1 MAHRIYTYNID
12 LKTRQNYPHY
22 LGEWNYVIP
31 ELLFPLFSAN
41 PRSKGTRLYFE
52 REPGIV
58 ALRQF
63 YHLLAETYRL
73 HNEKAYTEPVNTMFS
88 FLENLPYDT
97 FIMDATDVFNMNEEK
112 HSNQAKD
119 WVGEILEKTELYK
132 KAVAEQDLSSLSDV
146 LMQSGHASFLDMLEY
161 DWINYGLGYWNEEA
175 YKENRAEVFEQDQ
188 RYGLKDNKGNILVN
202 PVYDDMYNFT
212 NEGVAVVMKDD
223 LYGYL
228 KDTGELIIPCQYDN
242 AFDAF
247 LIEEELFATVVK
259 QSKTG
264 LIRLKTGESCIP
276 IVYTDLEELYRGLF
290 NANTNGVYTLLNSR
304 NEQIIPGQSD
314 FPYEFQYPDLV
325 FKKEKGTAL
334 RHYYSLSGVYMG
346 AFPEDVLCNI
356 SAGYYWVEPSK
367 YQKKISVLNPE
378 GVVFKDDID
387 RIIVLDNYSS
397 IAYLKN
403 KAWYI
408 YDIRHQLMRLNGEGV
423 ERVGIDALNNYMPDV
438 FIMTDKG
445 ANGLYDA
452 LQDKWL
458 IPLSVENTKI
468 EHCQLEFL
476 RITQGAQMRYYDY
489 NTKTMS
495 PLYDYVCEGIDYQT
509 QFLCLFAGDKMLT
522 LDKER
527 QIREVRN
534 EQMGHLHENNHVL
547 RGNDQ
552 RYFLDYYRNW
562 TQGTGDGYESYF
574 DQETLYMKG
583 RRFAR
588 SGDMENAIRL
598 YTLGAERGSVRMMFE
613 LGSIYTMDG
622 QFQNITLGVTYYER
636 AAMEDS
642 AAAWNDIG
650 YLYQNGIGYPK
661 DIERA
666 MVAYQKA
673 AELGDGLALVN
684 LGDLYFYGHLEQDY
698 DLALDYYK
706 KAEKKRH
713 PKVENLAEI
722 YYQKKDYTNLLRYL
736 RKDYGDTFS
745 AIYYGI
751 LYDHGYGVKQNAKKA
766 IQYYEKAM
774 SQGQY
779 FSGLERLLY
788 YYKNDSEFI
797 DSDKFKK
804 WIAYAQEYDME
815 VSEEY
820 K

>member
-41 PRSKGTRLYFE
+41 PRSKGTRLYFD
-52 REPGIV
+52 RESGII

-63 YHLLAETYRL
+63 YHLLAETYQL
-73 HNEKAYTEPVNTMFS
+73 HHEKAYTEPVNTMFS

-97 FIMDATDVFNMNEEK
+97 FVMDATDVFNMSEEK
-112 HSNQAKD
+112 HSNQSKD
-119 WVGEILEKTELYK
+119 WVVEIREKTELYY
-132 KAVAEQDLSSLSDV
+132 KAIAEKDLSFLNDILV
-146 LMQSGHASFLDMLEY
+146 QSGHATFLDMLQY

-175 YKENRAEVFEQDQ
+175 YKESGAEVFEQNEY
-188 RYGLKDNKGNILVN
+188 YGLKDNKGNILVN
-202 PVYDDMYNFT
+202 PVYDDIYNFT

-228 KDTGELIIPCQYDN
+228 KDNGELIIPCQYED

-247 LIEEELFATVVK
+247 LIEEELFAIVINQGK
-259 QSKTG
+259 SG
-264 LIRLKTGESCIP
+264 LINLKTGNSSIP
-276 IVYTDLEELYRGLF
+276 VQYTQLEELYRGLF
-290 NANTNGVYTLLNSR
+290 NANTNGFYTLLNFK

-325 FKKEKGTAL
+325 LKKEKGSAL
-334 RHYYSLSGVYMG
+334 RHYYTLPGIYMG
-346 AFPEDVLCNI
+346 AYPEDVLRNI
-356 SAGYYWVEPSK
+356 SDGYYWVEPNK
-367 YQKKISVLNPE
+367 FHKKISVLNPE
-378 GVVFKDDID
+378 GAVFKDEID
-387 RIIVLDNYSS
+387 RIIVLDNYNS

-408 YDIRHQLMRLNGEGV
+408 YDIRHQVIRLGGEGV
-423 ERVGIDALNNYMPDV
+423 ERIGIDSLNNYMPDV
-438 FIMTDKG
+438 FIVTNQG

-452 LQDKWL
+452 LQDRWL

-468 EHCQLEFL
+468 EHCHMEFL
-476 RITQGAQMRYYDY
+476 RITQGTHMRYYDY
-489 NTKTMS
+489 KTGIMS
-495 PLYDYVCEGIDYQT
+495 QLYDYVCEAIDYQT
-509 QFLCLFAGDKMLT
+509 QFLCLFAGDTMWT
-522 LDKER
+522 LDYDR
-527 QIREVRN
+527 QIKEVGN
-534 EQMGHLHENNHVL
+534 DQMGELHENNHAL

-552 RYFLDYYRNW
+552 RYFLDYYRSW
-562 TQGTGDGYESYF
+562 TQLIGEGYESYF
-574 DQETLYMKG
+574 DQETLYLKAS
-583 RRFAR
+583 RFAR
-588 SGDMENAIRL
+588 SADMENAIRL
-598 YTLGAERGSVRMMFE
+598 YTLGAEQGSARMMFE
-613 LGSIYTMDG
+613 LGSIYTMDE
-622 QFQNITLGVTYYER
+622 QFENIPLGVTYYEQ
-636 AAMEDS
+636 AAMEDFP
-642 AAAWNDIG
+642 AAWNDIG

-661 DIERA
+661 DMERA

-673 AELGDGLALVN
+673 AELGNGLALAN
-684 LGDLYFYGHLEQDY
+684 LGDLYFYGHVELDY
-698 DLALDYYK
+698 DRALDYYR

-713 PKVENLAEI
+713 PRVENMAEI

-751 LYDHGYGVKQNAKKA
+751 LYDYGYGVKQNAKKSVEN
-766 IQYYEKAM
+766 YEKAM

-779 FSGLERLLY
+779 FYGLERLLY
-788 YYKNDSEFI
+788 YYKNDPAYADPE
-797 DSDKFKK
+797 KFKH
-804 WIAYAQEYDME
+804 WIAYAKEYDME